1 MIVMK
6 NNLKKADE
14 VLQELREHVRKL
26 LEQKEVP
33 YGTVASALMFIAQ
46 QLYKTNLS
54 ETDFKNTRTVSYQ
67 SGETSLV
74 FSEQHSSGQS

>member
-33 YGTVASALMFIAQ
+33 YGMVASALMFIAQ

-54 ETDFKNTRTVSYQ
+54 QTDYKNIMKVAYDTNVKLTHKI
-67 SGETSLV
+67 T
-74 FSEQHSSGQS
+74 H